1 MKNKDRLLDPLIAVM
16 PNKKLQELAKML
28 EVSRQS
34 VWKWNNGLNDVSP
47 INQLKINILCLTYN
61 IKPIF
66 DVKDPLIGL

>member
-34 VWKWNNGLNDVSP
+34 VWKWNNGFNEVSP
-47 INQLKINILCLTYN
+47 INQLKINILCLTYG

-66 DVKDPLIGL
+66 DEKDPLIGL